1 MAPGPAGV
9 VIVGGGVA
17 GSLLAL
23 ALREQGSPVTLI
35 DPPAASGA
43 LSSSASAISYGALP
57 GWPLA
62 PTPLSRLAAGASSRW
77 RALQQRHGDLGWRPR
92 ALRLHGSNRG
102 LAAISRLGV
111 LPFAQVD
118 TAVLMARLPVLLAAA
133 GVQIR
138 PTRVQELAPAPEG
151 YGWGLSIGLG
161 PCCWAHCVVLAAGA
175 ACRTLWPVLPE
186 RLRSS
191 WATVLD
197 LPVFPVALGPA
208 AAWLPQRFAR
218 VELERRAATLEQVDW
233 VVDPGLVPRGSG
245 ALLGQLSLIRPG
257 GALEQPPLPAQSEEE
272 LRSGLAS
279 DPWGAAWARQP
290 GRIRQAAV
298 AFCSGG
304 APLVGPVPQ
313 AEGLWLF
320 SGFSAGF
327 AQVPVLAPLLAQR
340 LAAAPEPAARAER
353 RLQQL
358 GVWPVGG

>member
-1 MAPGPAGV
+1 MASGPAGV

-23 ALREQGSPVTLI
+23 ALREQGAAVTLI
-35 DPPAASGA
+35 DSPGAAGG
-43 LSSSASAISYGALP
+43 SSASATAISYGALP

-62 PTPLSRLAAGASSRW
+62 PTPLSRLAAGASKRW
-77 RALQQRHGDLGWRPR
+77 RELQQRHGDLGWRPR
-92 ALRLHGSNRG
+92 ALRLHGPSRT
-102 LAAISRLGV
+102 LSAISRLGV

-118 TAVLMARLPVLLAAA
+118 TAVLTARLPVLLATA
-133 GVQIR
+133 GVQLR
-138 PTRVQELAPAPEG
+138 AARVLSLAPVAEGWELSLDDGAP
-151 YGWGLSIGLG
+151 
-161 PCCWAHCVVLAAGA
+161 CQADRVVLAAGA
-175 ACRTLWPVLPE
+175 ACRSLWPALPE

-191 WATVLD
+191 WAAVLE
-197 LPVFPVALGPA
+197 LTAFPAGLGRS

-218 VELERRAATLEQVDW
+218 VELERRAATLEKLDW

-257 GALEQPPLPAQSEEE
+257 GALEQPPHSAQSEEQ
-272 LRSGLAS
+272 LRLGLAA
-279 DPWGAAWARQP
+279 DPWGAGWARQP
-290 GRIRQAAV
+290 GRLRQAPV

-313 AEGLWLF
+313 AQGLWVF

-327 AQVPVLAPLLAQR
+327 AQGPVLAPMLAQR
-340 LAAAPEPAARAER
+340 MAAAPEPAARAER

-358 GVWPVGG
+358 GVWPAGG

>member
-1 MAPGPAGV
+1 MASDPAGV

-23 ALREQGSPVTLI
+23 ALREQGSAVTLI
-35 DPPAASGA
+35 DPPGAADGF
-43 LSSSASAISYGALP
+43 SASATAISYGALP

-62 PTPLSRLAAGASSRW
+62 PTPLSRLAAGASKRW

-92 ALRLHGSNRG
+92 ALRLHGPSRT
-102 LAAISRLGV
+102 LSAIGRLGV

-118 TAVLMARLPVLLAAA
+118 TAVLTARLPELLAAA
-133 GVQIR
+133 GVQLR
-138 PTRVQELAPAPEG
+138 AARVLSLAPVTDGWELSLDDGAP
-151 YGWGLSIGLG
+151 
-161 PCCWAHCVVLAAGA
+161 CQADRVVLAAGA
-175 ACRTLWPVLPE
+175 ACRSLWPALPE

-191 WATVLD
+191 WAAVLE
-197 LPVFPVALGPA
+197 LAAFPAGLGRS

-218 VELERRAATLEQVDW
+218 VELERRAATLEQLDW

-257 GALEQPPLPAQSEEE
+257 GALAQPPLPAQSEEQ
-272 LRSGLAS
+272 LRLGLAA
-279 DPWGAAWARQP
+279 DPWGASWAAQP
-290 GRIRQAAV
+290 GRQRQAPV

-313 AEGLWLF
+313 AQGLWVF

-340 LAAAPEPAARAER
+340 LAAAPEPAAQAER

-358 GVWPVGG
+358 GVWPAGG

>member
-1 MAPGPAGV
+1 MQTPPAGV
-9 VIVGGGVA
+9 VIVGGGLA

-23 ALREQGSPVTLI
+23 ALRDQGTAVTLI
-35 DPPAASGA
+35 DPPVESGA
-43 LSSSASAISYGALP
+43 VSGSASEISYGALP

-62 PTPLSRLAAGASSRW
+62 PTPLARLAAHGHPGW
-77 RALQQRHGDLGWRPR
+77 RQLQQRHGALGWRPQR
-92 ALRLHGSNRG
+92 LQLHGERAVLSVVSG
-102 LAAISRLGV
+102 W
-111 LPFAQVD
+111 LPFSQVD

-133 GVQIR
+133 GVQLR
-138 PTRVQELAPAPEG
+138 ATRVQSLAPAPAGEG
-151 YGWGLSIGLG
+151 WDLSLDDGATFRAL
-161 PCCWAHCVVLAAGA
+161 CVVLAAGA
-175 ACRTLWPVLPE
+175 GCRTLWPALPE

-191 WATVLD
+191 WAAVLE
-197 LPVFPVALGPA
+197 LPAFPAALGRA
-208 AAWLPQRFAR
+208 VAWLPQRFTR
-218 VELERRAATLEQVDW
+218 VELERRAATLGQEQW

-257 GALEQPPLPAQSEEE
+257 CALEQPPLPAHSEDQ

-279 DPWGAAWARQP
+279 DPWGTAWARQP
-290 GRIRQAAV
+290 GRLRQAPV

-313 AEGLWLF
+313 VRGLWVF

-327 AQVPVLAPLLAQR
+327 AQVPVLAPLFAQR

-358 GVWPVGG
+358 GVWPAGG